1 MYISA
6 ALVGLA
12 AAPLWTAQALYINRI
27 GRYHAQHKCQTA
39 EVSVGLFFGLFMAFL
54 VLNQIRLAKRQTIRQ
69 SMKKSME
76 VLVSLIQWKYMDQIF
91 LIPLTM
97 WSLIQSTFLTAQ
109 FTRAFITC
117 LIGIR

>member
-54 VLNQIRLAKRQTIRQ
+54 GTSIIWGNLISYFVLKQ
-69 SMKKSME
+69 SNHPQKMNCG
-76 VLVSLIQWKYMDQIF
+76 IYFD
-91 LIPLTM
+91 P
-97 WSLIQSTFLTAQ
+97 QSTGSTNQTDNVSEATVRFL
-109 FTRAFITC
+109 FMN
-117 LIGIR
+117 

>member
-1 MYISA
+1 
-6 ALVGLA
+6 
-12 AAPLWTAQALYINRI
+12 
-27 GRYHAQHKCQTA
+27 
-39 EVSVGLFFGLFMAFL
+39 
-54 VLNQIRLAKRQTIRQ
+54 LNQIRLAKRQTIRQ